1 MRKYIAIALVSIY
14 VFSMTEV
21 HQLLKTPLLVEHYL
35 AHKNTNKELSL
46 LSFLEMHY
54 LNGSHMDADST
65 HDMQLPFKNMQ
76 DNHPNVV
83 VTLPND
89 FVFFEIVPS
98 IKQHG
103 AIIVSKSQVLESNY
117 LKSIWQPPK
126 IA

>member
-21 HQLLKTPLLVEHYL
+21 HQLLKMPLLVEHYL
-35 AHKNTNKELSL
+35 AHKDADKELSL

-54 LNGSHMDADST
+54 LNGSHMDADSK

-76 DNHPNVV
+76 DNHPNVM
-83 VTLPND
+83 VTLPNGYI
-89 FVFFEIVPS
+89 FFETLPS
-98 IKQHG
+98 IKTDG
-103 AIIVSKSQVLESNY
+103 SIIVSKSQVLESNY

>member
-1 MRKYIAIALVSIY
+1 MRKYLAITLVSIY

-21 HQLLKTPLLVEHYL
+21 HQLLKMPLLVEHYL
-35 AHKNTNKELSL
+35 AHKNATKELSL

-65 HDMQLPFKNMQ
+65 HDMQLPFKNLQ

-89 FVFFEIVPS
+89 LVFFETIPHV
-98 IKQHG
+98 KQHG
-103 AIIVSKSQVLESNY
+103 SIIVSKSQVLESNY

>member
-1 MRKYIAIALVSIY
+1 MRKHIAIVLVSIY
-14 VFSMTEV
+14 LFSITEV
-21 HQLLKTPLLVEHYL
+21 HQLLKMPLLVEHYL
-35 AHKNTNKELSL
+35 AHKNANKELSL

-65 HDMQLPFKNMQ
+65 HDMQLPFKNLQ

-83 VTLPND
+83 VTLPSD
-89 FVFFEIVPS
+89 YFFFETIPN
-98 IKQHG
+98 IKQQG
-103 AIIVSKSQVLESNY
+103 SIIVSKSQVLESNY

>member
-1 MRKYIAIALVSIY
+1 MKKYISILLVSIY
-14 VFSMTEV
+14 LFSMTEV
-21 HQLLKTPLLVEHYL
+21 HQLLKMPSLVEHYFL
-35 AHKNTNKELSL
+35 HKNANKELTL

-54 LNGSHMDADST
+54 LNGNHMDADSK

-83 VTLPND
+83 VTLPTD
-89 FVFFEIVPS
+89 FVLFEIEPVL
-98 IKQHG
+98 KQDA